1 VGDNAL
7 ILRQLGDH
15 RPPKNPRLLR
25 FYSQVRRF
33 ADQLNVRH
41 WTHQV
46 RAYNRMADNYAHAA
60 LATGVRECV
69 DRYPHQRIRLHVIG
83 ECRLVL
89 QQVIGV
95 AQTKQRTL
103 RRASDIAAQA
113 LSLFQHL
120 ALSQTLRAGNTMTDN
135 LANCAMNDQYS
146 STSSTAWTTVDAHLV
161 TRLQSDTSHAL
172 TPITRRPASDILSEL
187 ASTIARQRLKPP
199 D

>member
-1 VGDNAL
+1 
-7 ILRQLGDH
+7 
-15 RPPKNPRLLR
+15 
-25 FYSQVRRF
+25 
-33 ADQLNVRH
+33 
-41 WTHQV
+41 
-46 RAYNRMADNYAHAA
+46 MADNYAHAA

-120 ALSQTLRAGNTMTDN
+120 TLSQTLRAGNTMTDN